1 MLYSTQNK
9 INSESDLNELA
20 TALFGGA
27 SANWKRNPRIDIL
40 TERKELSKK
49 YIGLLETF
57 NSDPAEIMSFFEY
70 ARTGDEAKKAGK
82 FEEFMHLKFPQQS
95 LLLTGDTGSC
105 KSSFLN
111 LMYQL
116 LRIRLRQLN
125 RLRDY
130 AIKTNR
136 IYWKKKISVLIS
148 EHSVFMFKETD
159 LRTIVSKAVKWPNRE
174 NESAFLNLIDRIGEV
189 KYTLIDEALYA
200 SNWKFPENLA
210 SEYEAYFK
218 IYADTVSDEKN
229 KGKIFIASSN
239 NVSSDLSASVPI
251 IRRMTEIFDRTII
264 MNRIP
269 GL

>member
-1 MLYSTQNK
+1 MLYNTKKDNM
-9 INSESDLNELA
+9 SDIDKKELA
-20 TALFGGA
+20 KMLFGEA
-27 SANWKRNPRIDIL
+27 SVNWKRNRRIDLIS
-40 TERKELSKK
+40 EKRALSQK

-57 NSDPAEIMSFFEY
+57 NSNPDEIMSFFEY
-70 ARTGDEAKKAGK
+70 AKTGNEARIAGK
-82 FEEFMHLKFPQQS
+82 FEEFMHLKFPRQS
-95 LLLTGDTGSC
+95 ILLTGESGSC

-125 RLRDY
+125 RIRDY

-136 IYWKKKISVLIS
+136 MHWKEMAKELIS

-189 KYTLIDEALYA
+189 KYILIDEALYA

-218 IYADTVSDEKN
+218 IYADTVIDEKN

-239 NVSSDLSASVPI
+239 NKSSDLSASVPI
-251 IRRMTEIFDRTII
+251 IRRMSELFDRTII
-264 MNRIP
+264 MNRVP